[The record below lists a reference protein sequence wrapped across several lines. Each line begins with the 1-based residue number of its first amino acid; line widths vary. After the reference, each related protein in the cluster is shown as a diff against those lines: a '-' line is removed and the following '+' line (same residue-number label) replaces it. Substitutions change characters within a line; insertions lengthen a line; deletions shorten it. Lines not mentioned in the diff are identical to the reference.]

1 MVNIQFGSLFRV
13 RRKIVRFRHIRLT
26 ADFQTRH
33 SVLSWRHP
41 ASAYVFSGVSYCH
54 VAIFMTLLL
63 FSSCGICSSV
73 RPAVRR
79 FKSIQSSFWRISCF
93 AHSAVC
99 LPRPCAHYTDQSSN
113 DVCKPT
119 VLSSV
124 DSATAYISDIQSAQY
139 ANRTLLEVPRDK
151 ARR

>member
-1 MVNIQFGSLFRV
+1 MDWVNPWIGLGWV
-13 RRKIVRFRHIRLT
+13 RNFWILVGWVEEVMGWVGL
-26 ADFQTRH
+26 QN
-33 SVLSWRHP
+33 LNPWLCP
-41 ASAYVFSGVSYCH
+41 
-54 VAIFMTLLL
+54 LLL

-79 FKSIQSSFWRISCF
+79 FKSIQSSFWRISCS

-124 DSATAYISDIQSAQY
+124 HSATAYISDIQSAQY